1 MDTAVNTKNATAK
14 KVTKIVLNVLL
25 WIFLLF
31 ALVMM
36 IFAFASISND
46 YGVPILG
53 KKVVLSVV
61 SDSMEPTIEKGDM
74 ITGKTLTL
82 EEKQELKV
90 GDIITFFADLDGD
103 GVKDINTHR
112 IVSVLGVGD
121 DMVFRTK
128 GDNAAKYPT
137 NVVDD
142 GYSVRLDDVICTWKE
157 GDTQWH
163 GFGSFLGFLQGRT
176 GFLCIVVIPLILFFI
191 YEIVRF
197 VIMIVK
203 FKGKDKKAISDEEK
217 EEIRRQ
223 AIEEYRRSL
232 EAEAPAEE
240 VKAPAED
247 AAPAEE
253 VAPTD
258 DTDAGNQA

>member
-1 MDTAVNTKNATAK
+1 MDTAVNTKNAKAK
-14 KVTKIVLNVLL
+14 KITKIVLNVLL
-25 WIFLLF
+25 WVFLLF
-31 ALVMM
+31 ALFMM

-61 SDSMEPTIEKGDM
+61 SDSMEDTIDKGDM
-74 ITGKTLTL
+74 IVGKTLTL
-82 EEKQELKV
+82 EEKQTLKK
-90 GDIITFFADLDGD
+90 GDIITFFADLNGD
-103 GVKDINTHR
+103 GTKEINTHR
-112 IVSVLGVGD
+112 INKVIGTGD
-121 DMVFRTK
+121 DMGFRTK
-128 GDNAAKYPT
+128 GDNAARYPV
-137 NVVDD
+137 NVEDD
-142 GYSVRLDDVICTWKE
+142 GYTVRLDDVICTWKE

-163 GFGSFLGFLQGRT
+163 GFGSFLGFLQSRV

-203 FKGKDKKAISDEEK
+203 VKGKDKTVSDEEK

-232 EAEAPAEE
+232 EEKASQAEAVDEE
-240 VKAPAED
+240 PKDGSSPDE
-247 AAPAEE
+247 
-253 VAPTD
+253 
-258 DTDAGNQA
+258 QA

>member
-1 MDTAVNTKNATAK
+1 MDTAVNTKNAKAK
-14 KVTKIVLNVLL
+14 KITKIVLNVLL
-25 WIFLLF
+25 WVFLLF
-31 ALVMM
+31 ALFMM

-61 SDSMEPTIEKGDM
+61 SDSMKDTIDKGDM
-74 ITGKTLTL
+74 IVGKTLTL
-82 EEKQELKV
+82 EEKQTLKE
-90 GDIITFFADLDGD
+90 GDIITFFADLNGD
-103 GVKDINTHR
+103 GTKEINTHR
-112 IVSVLGVGD
+112 IVKVIGTGD
-121 DMVFRTK
+121 DMGFRTK
-128 GDNAAKYPT
+128 GDNAARYPV
-137 NVVDD
+137 NVDDD
-142 GYSVRLDDVICTWKE
+142 GYTVRLDDVICTWKE

-163 GFGSFLGFLQGRT
+163 GFGSFLGFLQSRT

-203 FKGKDKKAISDEEK
+203 VKGKDKTVSDEEK

-232 EAEAPAEE
+232 EE
-240 VKAPAED
+240 KASQA
-247 AAPAEE
+247 E
-253 VAPTD
+253 VADEEPKD
-258 DTDAGNQA
+258 SSSPDEQA

>member
-1 MDTAVNTKNATAK
+1 MDTAVKTKNAQAK
-14 KVTKIVLNVLL
+14 KITKIVLNVLL

-36 IFAFASISND
+36 IFAFSSISND

-53 KKVVLSVV
+53 DKVILSVA
-61 SDSMEPTIEKGDM
+61 SESMEPTIEKGDM

-103 GVKDINTHR
+103 GTKEINTHR
-112 IVSVLGVGD
+112 IVSVTGTGKNV
-121 DMVFRTK
+121 VFSTK
-128 GDNAAKYPT
+128 GDNNK
-137 NVVDD
+137 VVD
-142 GYSVRLDDVICTWKE
+142 GYVTRIDDVICTWKE

-253 VAPTD
+253 AAPTD

>member
-1 MDTAVNTKNATAK
+1 MDTAVKTKNAQAK
-14 KVTKIVLNVLL
+14 KITKIVLNVLL
-25 WIFLLF
+25 WIFLVF

-46 YGVPILG
+46 YGVPIMG
-53 KKVVLSVV
+53 DKVILSVV
-61 SDSMEPTIEKGDM
+61 SDSMEPTINKGDM

-82 EEKQELKV
+82 EEKKELKT

-103 GVKDINTHR
+103 GIKDINTHR
-112 IVSVLGVGD
+112 IVAVLGEGD
-121 DMVFRTK
+121 DIGFRTK

-142 GYSVRLDDVICTWKE
+142 GYTVRLDDVICTWKE
-157 GDTQWH
+157 GDTQCH
-163 GFGSFLGFLQGRT
+163 GFGSFLGFLQGRV
-176 GFLCIVVIPLILFFI
+176 GFLCIVVIPLVLFFI

-197 VIMIVK
+197 VMMIVK
-203 FKGKDKKAISDEEK
+203 LKGKDNKTISDEEK

-223 AIEEYRRSL
+223 AVEEYRRSL
-232 EAEAPAEE
+232 EA
-240 VKAPAED
+240 

-253 VAPTD
+253 APAVETPAEEAPAEDDATD
-258 DTDAGNQA
+258 GQN

>member
-1 MDTAVNTKNATAK
+1 MDTAVKTKNTQAK
-14 KVTKIVLNVLL
+14 KITKIVLNVLL
-25 WIFLLF
+25 WLFLVF

-53 KKVVLSVV
+53 DKVILSVV
-61 SDSMEPTIEKGDM
+61 SDSMEPTIQKGDM
-74 ITGKTLTL
+74 ITGKTLSL
-82 EEKQELKV
+82 EEKKELGA

-103 GVKDINTHR
+103 GVKEINTHR
-112 IVSVLGVGD
+112 IVKVLSVGED
-121 DMVFRTK
+121 TAFRTK
-128 GDNAAKYPT
+128 GDNAARYPI
-137 NVVDD
+137 NVEDD

-163 GFGSFLGFLQGRT
+163 GFGSFLGFLQGRV
-176 GFLCIVVIPLILFFI
+176 GFLCIVVIPLVLFFI

-203 FKGKDKKAISDEEK
+203 LKGKDKKTISDEEK

-223 AIEEYRRSL
+223 AVEEYRRSL
-232 EAEAPAEE
+232 EA
-240 VKAPAED
+240 
-247 AAPAEE
+247 AAPADAKEE
-253 VAPTD
+253 QAPAGD
-258 DTDAGNQA
+258 EDADGKD